1 LSADAAP
8 YGTADGPG
16 PELRATERWFIRR
29 GLPMFVEDYSSGRDV
44 WTRALPALAVIFVLS
59 CVTFI
64 GGSDSDGDPDT
75 VIESQDA
82 IGWALLAV
90 VVVAFLVGY
99 VLWNRR
105 RGAPWYSLPDTVS
118 WPWLLVFVGV
128 PAVLSLTSAD
138 RSLSLVVTSALGS
151 VLVLGIV
158 YLIARYALVALTGW
172 AFRWTFGSLYG
183 VTDLVTR
190 VLPLMLL
197 VLTFL
202 SLNAGVWQVMGSS
215 NAEAI
220 GGTLIILGLMGVLF
234 IVNRARR
241 EFDDVEQKTDRD
253 GVVEAVAGTPL
264 EPVVADLL
272 DLDRTVPM
280 TQRQRIN
287 VHLVMV
293 VAQIVQV
300 ALIGIVVW
308 AFFVI
313 FAAVAVR
320 LPVQQNWLK
329 DLGGIGSPLWT
340 WGDGHGVTRASIRVA
355 AFLGGFA
362 AFYATVYA
370 ATDKVYRKYFA
381 ERISK
386 DLSRA
391 LAVRR
396 AYLAARRRA
405 GLPAP
410 DPIDQTDAG

>member
-1 LSADAAP
+1 MSADEAARAP
-8 YGTADGPG
+8 GQPG

-29 GLPMFVEDYSSGRDV
+29 GLPMFVEDYSAGRDV
-44 WTRALPALAVIFVLS
+44 WTRALPALAVLFVMMVLGFLGG
-59 CVTFI
+59 VTGDDDVSGRWDRI
-64 GGSDSDGDPDT
+64 GE
-75 VIESQDA
+75 V
-82 IGWALLAV
+82 LFV
-90 VVVAFLVGY
+90 VVVAVLLTGY

-105 RGAPWYSLPDTVS
+105 RGARWYALPDSVG

-128 PAVLSLTSAD
+128 PAILSLTPGN
-138 RSLSLVVTSALGS
+138 RSIGALVGGFVAPF
-151 VLVLGIV
+151 VLLGIV
-158 YLIARYALVALTGW
+158 YLITRYALVALTAW

-183 VTDLVTR
+183 VTELVTR

-202 SLNAGVWQVMGSS
+202 AMNAGVWQAMGSS

-220 GGTLIILGLMGVLF
+220 SGTLVLLGIVGVLF

-241 EFDDVEQKTDRD
+241 EFDAVEQSTGRD
-253 GVVEAVAGTPL
+253 GVVEAALGTPL
-264 EPVVADLL
+264 AGLVDDLP
-272 DLDRTVPM
+272 DLDRRVP
-280 TQRQRIN
+280 TTKRQRVN

-300 ALIGIVVW
+300 ALIGLVVW
-308 AFFVI
+308 LFFVI
-313 FAAVAVR
+313 FTAVAIR

-329 DLGGIGSPLWT
+329 DLGGVGT
-340 WGDGHGVTRASIRVA
+340 YREWGDGHVLSQAAIRVS

-370 ATDKVYRKYFA
+370 ASDKVYRKYFA
-381 ERISK
+381 ERISH

-396 AYLAARRRA
+396 AYLALRRRG

-410 DPIDQTDAG
+410 EPVAPEPGDGS

>member
-1 LSADAAP
+1 
-8 YGTADGPG
+8 
-16 PELRATERWFIRR
+16 
-29 GLPMFVEDYSSGRDV
+29 
-44 WTRALPALAVIFVLS
+44 VIL
-59 CVTFI
+59 CAGHL
-64 GGSDSDGDPDT
+64 GGSGSDTDP
-75 VIESQDA
+75 ESGFGALDA
-82 IGWALLAV
+82 IGWVLFVV
-90 VVVAFLVGY
+90 VVVAFLVAY
-99 VLWNRR
+99 VLWNRS
-105 RGAPWYSLPDTVS
+105 RGARWYSLPDTVS

-128 PAVLSLTSAD
+128 PALLSLTPGD
-138 RSLSLVVTSALGS
+138 RNLAAFASG
-151 VLVLGIV
+151 VLLPVLMLGIV
-158 YLIARYALVALTGW
+158 YVIARYALVALTAW

-220 GGTLIILGLMGVLF
+220 GGTLAILALMGVLF
-234 IVNRARR
+234 IINRARR
-241 EFDDVEQKTDRD
+241 EFDDVEQSTGHD
-253 GVVEAVAGTPL
+253 GVVEAAAGTPL
-264 EPVVADLL
+264 EQVVAGLPDLG
-272 DLDRTVPM
+272 RAVPM

-300 ALIGIVVW
+300 ALIGVVVW
-308 AFFVI
+308 AFFVL
-313 FAAVAVR
+313 FGAVAIR

-329 DLGGIGSPLWT
+329 DLGGIGTPLWA
-340 WGDGHGVTRASIRVA
+340 WGDGHGVTHASIRVA

-370 ATDKVYRKYFA
+370 ATDRVYRKYFA
-381 ERISK
+381 ERISR

-396 AYLAARRRA
+396 AYLSARRRA
-405 GLPAP
+405 GLTAP
-410 DPIDQTDAG
+410 DPVGPDQADAA